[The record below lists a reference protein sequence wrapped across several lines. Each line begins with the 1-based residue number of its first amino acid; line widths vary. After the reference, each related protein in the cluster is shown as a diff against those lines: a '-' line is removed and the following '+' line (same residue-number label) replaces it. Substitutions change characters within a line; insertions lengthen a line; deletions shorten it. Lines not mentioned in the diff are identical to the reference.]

1 MFVVFSAF
9 GTTGLSTVD
18 IAALT
23 IGSKIILIIVMF
35 IGQLGILSALKVFS
49 GRDNVSKNSK
59 VGKMITEDI
68 PIG

>member
-1 MFVVFSAF
+1 
-9 GTTGLSTVD
+9 
-18 IAALT
+18 
-23 IGSKIILIIVMF
+23 MF

>member
-18 IAALT
+18 VASLT
-23 IGSKIILIIVMF
+23 VASKSILILVMF
-35 IGQLGILSALKVFS
+35 IGQLGILASLKIFS
-49 GRDNVSKNSK
+49 GRDNVSKASK
-59 VGKMITEDI
+59 RGTMIEENL